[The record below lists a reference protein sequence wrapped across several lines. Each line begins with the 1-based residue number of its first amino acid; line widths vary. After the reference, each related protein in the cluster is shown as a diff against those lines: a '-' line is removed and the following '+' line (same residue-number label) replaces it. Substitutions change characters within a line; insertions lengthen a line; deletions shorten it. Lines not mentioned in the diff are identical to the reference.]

1 MGIMMRRRANL
12 AVLLTFLLFGLAAC
26 AGLDYTG
33 PPEQNMWEQNSHG
46 HPG

>member
-1 MGIMMRRRANL
+1 MRRGRAGLMLLL
-12 AVLLTFLLFGLAAC
+12 ALVLFGLAAC

-33 PPEQNMWEQNSHG
+33 PPEENNWEQNSHG